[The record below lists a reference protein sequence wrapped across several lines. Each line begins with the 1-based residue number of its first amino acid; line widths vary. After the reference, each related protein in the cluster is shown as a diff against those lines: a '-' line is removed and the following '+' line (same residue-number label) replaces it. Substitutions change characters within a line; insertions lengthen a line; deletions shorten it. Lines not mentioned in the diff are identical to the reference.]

1 MQVKAIILYNH
12 HGERRVVPFKLGA
25 VNIITGESKT
35 GKSSL
40 INILDFCLGRQEFT
54 MFEGVNRDIVAWYAV
69 LLQIGAT
76 QVFIAKSPPVGHS
89 VQQSQGYITVAAEVH
104 LPALSELY
112 FNTNDTNIAAY
123 LSRLLGIAPNE
134 TVGVAAAGQEVF
146 QATLDHT
153 KYYLFQNQSLVANP
167 SQLFWRQNE
176 PVIPR
181 HIRETM
187 PYFLGAIQDNRMKL
201 SADLR
206 FGQQLLREATQDKQ
220 RAQEV
225 LGKQNESGRKLLVQ
239 AQAIGMLREQIPD
252 SLIIEALTTLSG
264 WIETP
269 TTPTTTLA
277 EVNNPLDE
285 ARTRA
290 RDLNQSY
297 RNLEQEIEET
307 RSYIRKANGYTDAV
321 HEHADRLATVRLFDG
336 AEQVDHAQC
345 PLCTQRL
352 PKEEVPAT
360 VDLLNTAL
368 AQMQADLG
376 GMQRQ
381 RPQLEQYLAGRQ
393 AQLDAVRTELR
404 QADQRVRTL
413 RRVQQDNTQA
423 QRESQALKLVG
434 RIEAY
439 LEELGEVPNIT
450 KLTERV
456 EKGQRYVD
464 NLKRQLSTQEVV
476 TIVESSLSMIA
487 QDMTE
492 WANDLQLSHAGYPH
506 RLDWRKLTVVA
517 DHDRVIPMERMGSG
531 ENWLGCHLICLLALH
546 KFFIEKNRPVPH
558 FLVLD
563 QPTQVYFPQIG
574 GYKALDGT
582 VQDLV
587 AAGADE
593 AAVGRMFT
601 LFFKVV
607 KLLSPNLQII
617 VTEHANLD
625 TPEFQAALVE
635 TPWTNG
641 RALIPPEWLDTYRRA
656 VD

>member
-40 INILDFCLGRQEFT
+40 ISILDFCLGRQEFT
-54 MFEGVNRDIVAWYAV
+54 MFEGVNRDVVAWYAV
-69 LLQIGAT
+69 LLQVGAT
-76 QVFIAKSPPVGHS
+76 QVFIAKSPPGGHS
-89 VQQSQGYITVAAEVH
+89 VQQSQGYITVAAEVQ
-104 LPALSELY
+104 LPALSALH
-112 FNTNDTNIAAY
+112 FNTNDANIAAY
-123 LSRLLGIAPNE
+123 LSGLLGIAPNE
-134 TVGVAAAGQEVF
+134 TIGVASAGQEVF

-206 FGQQLLREATQDKQ
+206 FGQQLLREATQNKQ
-220 RAQEV
+220 RAQTV
-225 LGKQNESGRKLLVQ
+225 LAKQNESGRKLLVQ

-252 SLIIEALTTLSG
+252 SLIVEALTTLSG
-264 WIETP
+264 WVETP
-269 TTPTTTLA
+269 TTTTVVST
-277 EVNNPLDE
+277 NNPLDE
-285 ARTRA
+285 ARIRA
-290 RDLNQSY
+290 RDLNQSF
-297 RNLEQEIEET
+297 RNLEQEIEQT
-307 RSYIRKANGYTDAV
+307 RSHIRKASGYTDAV
-321 HEHADRLATVRLFDG
+321 HEHADRLATVRLFDE
-336 AEQVDHAQC
+336 AEQVDHTHC

-360 VDLLNTAL
+360 VDQLNTAL
-368 AQMQADLG
+368 AQMRADLS

-393 AQLDAVRTELR
+393 AQLNTVRAELQ

-413 RRVQQDNTQA
+413 RRVQQDNAQV
-423 QRESQALKLVG
+423 QREQQALKLVG

-439 LEELGEVPNIT
+439 LEELVDIPNIT

-464 NLKRQLSTQEVV
+464 DLKRQLSTQEVMA
-476 TIVESSLSMIA
+476 IVESSISMIA

-492 WANDLQLSHAGYPH
+492 WAVDLQLSHAGYAH

-517 DHDRVIPMERMGSG
+517 DHERVIPMERMGSG

-574 GYKALDGT
+574 SYRALDGT
-582 VQDLV
+582 VQDLA

-635 TPWTNG
+635 KPWTNG
-641 RALIPPEWLDTYRRA
+641 RALIPREWIARKETE
-656 VD
+656 

>member
-54 MFEGVNRDIVAWYAV
+54 MFEGVNRDVVAWYAV
-69 LLQIGAT
+69 LLQVGAT
-76 QVFIAKSPPVGHS
+76 QVFIAKSPPAGHS
-89 VQQSQGYITVAAEVH
+89 VQQSQGYITVAAEVQ

-112 FNTNDTNIAAY
+112 FNTNDTNIAAH

-134 TVGVAAAGQEVF
+134 TLGVASSGQEVF

-181 HIRETM
+181 HIRETI

-220 RAQEV
+220 RAQQV
-225 LGKQNESGRKLLVQ
+225 LDKQNESGRKLLVQ
-239 AQAIGMLREQIPD
+239 AQAIGMLREQISD

-264 WIETP
+264 WVETP
-269 TTPTTTLA
+269 ATATIA

-290 RDLNQSY
+290 RDLNQAY

-321 HEHADRLATVRLFDG
+321 QEHADRLATVRLFDG
-336 AEQVDHAQC
+336 AGQVDHAHC
-345 PLCTQRL
+345 PLCAQAL
-352 PKEEVPAT
+352 PEEEVPAT
-360 VDLLNTAL
+360 VDQLNVAL
-368 AQMQADLG
+368 AQMQSDLR

-381 RPQLEQYLAGRQ
+381 RPQLEQYLVGRQ
-393 AQLDAVRTELR
+393 AQLNAVRADLQ

-413 RRVQQDNTQA
+413 RRVQQDNAQA
-423 QRESQALKLVG
+423 QREGQALKLVG

-439 LEELGEVPNIT
+439 LEELGDIPNIA

-456 EKGQRYVD
+456 EKGQRYVED
-464 NLKRQLSTQEVV
+464 LKRQLSTQEVV
-476 TIVESSLSMIA
+476 AIVESSISMIA

-582 VQDLV
+582 VQDLA

-601 LFFKVV
+601 LFFKVAQ
-607 KLLSPNLQII
+607 LLSPNLQII

-625 TPEFQAALVE
+625 TPEFRQALVE
-635 TPWTNG
+635 EPWTNG
-641 RALIPPEWLDTYRRA
+641 RALIPREWIVREGTE
-656 VD
+656 